1 MQELTLSWD
10 AIQPLDG
17 TRDKGFEELCAQLA
31 RYEIPSNIQ
40 FIRKGTPDGGVECY
54 AIFDDGTEWGWQA
67 KYFTRSMD
75 KSQWRQVDDSVET
88 ALEKHPRLT
97 RYYVCVA
104 HDRPDARIKG
114 QTSALG
120 KWESHVA
127 KWQKQAKT
135 LGMDV
140 EFIWWGSSEL
150 MDRLTQPQHVGR
162 LRFWF
167 GQHRLDHAWFVHQCE
182 KAIHAAGPRY
192 TPELHVELPIALRF
206 EEVGRTPFMF
216 DSVKSKANSIRDTY
230 QAVQHYIDSL
240 PALTT
245 WNVLVQN
252 MTRVF
257 EHFDDLT
264 HDPSTACVLS
274 PLIGTLVQSTQDV
287 QSLIN
292 DYRTAVE
299 HINTLEEE
307 ESSSQKR
314 DREHL
319 LHSINRLMW
328 GLQNTTEELERVQA
342 GADSALTILVGDA
355 GQGKTHLF
363 CDVAKARLAHE
374 QPTVLLMGQ
383 TLTSDADP
391 WTQIREQ
398 LGLSD
403 LSLPDFVGMLEAA
416 AQAYGQRAILFID
429 AINEGRGRTIWP
441 DHLASF
447 LHDFEST
454 SWVSVVLSVRTP
466 YLDRLVP
473 EHVRQQA
480 QQIHHYGFNEF
491 HEEAMNVFFE
501 HYGLEVPSTP
511 SFLPEFR
518 HPLFLKTLCKGLE
531 ASEERRLPRGMQ
543 GISRIFTL
551 YTQAINK
558 QLAGALGYQPRTNLV
573 RRALS
578 SYMHEMVNKEHRQW
592 LSLED
597 ATRVIDAHLPNRMF
611 ADSLYKGLIDEG
623 VLIEFPTTEEKY
635 CVHIAYE
642 RLADHL
648 EAQELLRDDTPA
660 ADWEGMLKGDSLLA
674 RRVRD
679 SALNGG
685 VLEAL
690 CIQVAEMHAHE
701 LCDLA
706 PVLREEYEFG
716 DAFLRS
722 LVWREP
728 SACFER
734 TIEIVTRCLTADV
747 VAHDVLE
754 TLLTLAIMPEHP
766 LNALFLHTQLCA
778 FQMAERD
785 GWWSTFLHHSWE
797 RQQMAYRIVEWAY
810 RLPIDHNLEE
820 DVVDLC
826 ALMLAWMCTSS
837 HRHLRDRA
845 TSAMVN
851 LLTNRLERVI
861 HLVDQTCQI
870 DDLYVFERVCAVAYG
885 VSMRSTSAEGVSAL
899 AKCIHHRVF
908 EGTPP
913 AHILLRDYAR
923 GVIERALHLDPAL
936 ELDPDSFRPPYR
948 SERPDIPS
956 EECIAERYAGLED
969 GDYREDS
976 AQWAENR
983 IYYSVTSDD
992 FARYVIGTRLKW
1004 LTHRLDQ
1011 PRWVRPPSYHELE
1024 SELEDHLNDEEQQAW
1039 QEYKEVDQEHWMIL
1053 SPLYPYLWV
1062 SRDTGNCPP
1071 TLSTQCLNLRANPV
1085 PIGRCKSETDFCE
1098 APARSIIIS
1107 DGMTGH
1113 ERRVEV
1119 PDNFDAP
1126 PCEEHHEGFLWQNN
1140 TCISNICL
1148 TEVAYRVLVAIEQR
1162 ELRRE
1167 ALLAV
1172 LTEENQEFFNAWQ
1185 NWSQPEEP
1193 PFFDVHDVQRFI
1205 LGRVFDY
1212 GWSKTLHGS
1221 FDHDVS
1227 VHGRGRETSKPE
1239 RIGKKYQWL
1248 AFHEI
1253 LALMSDHYQYNS
1265 EREPGPDPTPTPTY
1279 QGTWQTSYR
1288 DIDPSCTLRAL
1299 PGGEMREDVASWWT
1313 PSINFRPERHDN
1325 LESWVRDV
1333 NDLSGGEHF
1342 LRMLHPESREEWW
1355 SGGGFYRWKQ
1365 STPPNQRSSDVDR
1378 ADLWH
1383 ILTGYLIATKDVHAF
1398 MKWSES
1404 KDFYGRW
1411 MPEEPDIH
1419 GMFLGEHVWSRACAY
1434 FQDPWFHDEG
1444 WTSPQDCPVKIQVLG
1459 WECSREASGF
1469 DCAIDETYTL
1479 RIPSPPIAQLLNL
1492 QWAGARADF
1501 VDANQRRVVFDPSA
1515 QEAGPGA
1522 LVIHSSVVT
1531 SLQEQGYTLCWA
1543 LVGEKQILSSR
1554 RMPYPRIRMSGA
1566 YALSEQGLEGF
1577 VKRTLCTYGD
1587 EGLDKE
1593 MPLNTYRYVEA
1604 EE

>member
-1 MQELTLSWD
+1 MQGLTLSWD

-31 RYEIPSNIQ
+31 RYEIPSGVQ
-40 FIRKGTPDGGVECY
+40 FIRKGTPDGGVECF
-54 AIFDDGTEWGWQA
+54 AIFDDDTEWGWQA

-75 KSQWRQVDDSVET
+75 TSQWRQVDDSVKT

-104 HDRPDARIKG
+104 HDRPDARITG

-120 KWESHVA
+120 KWELHVT
-127 KWQKQAKT
+127 KWQKQAKM

-167 GQHRLDHAWFVHQCE
+167 GQHRLDHAWFARQC
-182 KAIHAAGPRY
+182 KRAIQAAGPRY

-216 DSVKSKANSIRDTY
+216 DSVKSKANSIRETY

-252 MTRVF
+252 MKRVF

-287 QSLIN
+287 QSLIS

-299 HINTLEEE
+299 HINPLEEE
-307 ESSSQKR
+307 ENSNQKR

-328 GLQNTTEELERVQA
+328 DLQNTTEELERVQA

-429 AINEGRGRTIWP
+429 AINEGHGRTIWP

-473 EHVRQQA
+473 EHIRQQA
-480 QQIHHYGFNEF
+480 QQIHHYGFNES

-501 HYGLEVPSTP
+501 HYGLEVASTP

-531 ASEERRLPRGMQ
+531 ASEERRMPRGMQ

-551 YTQAINK
+551 YTQAVNK
-558 QLAGALGYQPRTNLV
+558 QLAGALNYQPRTNLV
-573 RRALS
+573 RKALS
-578 SYMHEMVNKEHRQW
+578 SYMHEMVNNEHRQW

-597 ATRVIDAHLPNRMF
+597 ATRVIDAHLPNRTF

-623 VLIEFPTTEEKY
+623 VLIEFPTAEEEY
-635 CVHIAYE
+635 CVYIAYE

-648 EAQELLRDDTPA
+648 EAQELLRDRTPA
-660 ADWEGMLKGDSLLA
+660 AEWEDMLKGDSLLA
-674 RRVRD
+674 RRVRGSD
-679 SALNGG
+679 LNAG

-690 CIQVAEMHAHE
+690 CIQVAETHARE

-706 PVLREEYEFG
+706 PVLREKYEFVN
-716 DAFLRS
+716 AFLRS

-810 RLPIDHNLEE
+810 RLPVDHNLEE

-826 ALMLAWMCTSS
+826 AMMLAWMCTSS

-851 LLTNRLERVI
+851 LFTNRLERVI
-861 HLVDQTCQI
+861 YLIDQTCQI
-870 DDLYVFERVCAVAYG
+870 DDLYVLERVCAVAYG
-885 VSMRSTSAEGVSAL
+885 VSMRSTNAEEVGAL
-899 AKCIHHRVF
+899 AECIYHHVF

-923 GVIERALHLDPAL
+923 GVIERALHFDPAL

-956 EECIAERYAGLED
+956 EECIADRYAGLED
-969 GDYREDS
+969 GDYRKDS
-976 AQWAENR
+976 GQWAENR

-992 FARYVIGTRLKW
+992 FARYVIGSRPYWFSRLLEEEPWIPPLK
-1004 LTHRLDQ
+1004 
-1011 PRWVRPPSYHELE
+1011 RWEMRKLF
-1024 SELEDHLNDEEQQAW
+1024 
-1039 QEYKEVDQEHWMIL
+1039 
-1053 SPLYPYLWV
+1053 V
-1062 SRDTGNCPP
+1062 SG
-1071 TLSTQCLNLRANPV
+1071 L
-1085 PIGRCKSETDFCE
+1085 SETEHRAWE
-1098 APARSIIIS
+1098 AYEEDTEAIQKQRQALFASFS
-1107 DGMTGH
+1107 KEKL
-1113 ERRVEV
+1113 ERICRV
-1119 PDNFDAP
+1119 FAL
-1126 PCEEHHEGFLWQNN
+1126 EHNEHEGDEPKELGPLWEEKEEEELQQLAKREKVS
-1140 TCISNICL
+1140 TARL
-1148 TEVAYRVLVAIEQR
+1148 FEVLS
-1162 ELRRE
+1162 
-1167 ALLAV
+1167 
-1172 LTEENQEFFNAWQ
+1172 QESVERFDAWQ

-1193 PFFDVHDVQRFI
+1193 PFFDVHDIQRFI
-1205 LGRVFDY
+1205 LGRVLDY

-1221 FDHDVS
+1221 FDHSVS
-1227 VHGRGRETSKPE
+1227 VHGRGRVASKPE

-1248 AFHEI
+1248 ALHEI

-1265 EREPGPDPTPTPTY
+1265 EREPGPDPTY

-1333 NDLSGGEHF
+1333 NDLQGGEHF

-1365 STPPNQRSSDVDR
+1365 STPPDQRSSDVDR

-1383 ILTGYLIATKDVHAF
+1383 ILTGYLIATKDVSAF

-1419 GMFLGEHVWSRACAY
+1419 GMFLGEHAWSRACAY
-1434 FQDPWFHDEG
+1434 FQDPWFRDEG
-1444 WTSPQDCPVKIQVLG
+1444 WTSPQDCPVKI
-1459 WECSREASGF
+1459 
-1469 DCAIDETYTL
+1469 
-1479 RIPSPPIAQLLNL
+1479 
-1492 QWAGARADF
+1492 
-1501 VDANQRRVVFDPSA
+1501 
-1515 QEAGPGA
+1515 
-1522 LVIHSSVVT
+1522 
-1531 SLQEQGYTLCWA
+1531 
-1543 LVGEKQILSSR
+1543 
-1554 RMPYPRIRMSGA
+1554 
-1566 YALSEQGLEGF
+1566 
-1577 VKRTLCTYGD
+1577 
-1587 EGLDKE
+1587 
-1593 MPLNTYRYVEA
+1593 
-1604 EE
+1604 